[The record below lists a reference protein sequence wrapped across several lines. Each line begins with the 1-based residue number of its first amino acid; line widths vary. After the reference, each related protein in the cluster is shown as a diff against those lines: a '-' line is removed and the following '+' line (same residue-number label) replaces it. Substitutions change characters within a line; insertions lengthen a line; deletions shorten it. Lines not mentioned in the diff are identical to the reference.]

1 MDARKN
7 FAYGTVLIAPSP
19 ATSGTTMTLSSG
31 AGALMPAVPFN
42 LTIWPTGAMPLA
54 STAEIVRVTAIA
66 GDAITAMT
74 RAQEGTAA
82 RTIVVGD
89 QVAQTWTKQFV
100 DDLETELAAKVPT
113 NGALGT
119 PTSGTLTH
127 ATGLPLTTGVT
138 GRLPYANLTA
148 ATAASRLVGRQS
160 GSAGDWE
167 EITLGS
173 GLTMTGTTLAAAGG
187 GLTIGT
193 TTITGGT
200 TTRVLYNNAGVVG
213 EYTVTGSGTQAVLS
227 TAPTLTGPATITS
240 AVGSSALTITGGT
253 QTASFPAL
261 SLTQTW
267 NGAGVAFTGLLVNI
281 TNTASGNNSVLMDV
295 QVGGANKFRI
305 YKNGA
310 INTGGYSGSWQMI
323 SNQQW
328 AYVSWT
334 GGELGTGNNNVSLFS
349 GSGSSF
355 PDGVSVMSTSAFCWS
370 STGDSSATRDTG
382 LMRDA
387 AGTIAQRNGTNAQT
401 FRLYGTF
408 TDSSNY
414 ERLAAITAAG
424 DYSLTP
430 QAGGTGTLRGL
441 QLVASG
447 GRLGFFGTTAIAKI
461 TTGVA
466 GAAFVAGAGTAVNDA
481 STFGGYTIKQIAQ
494 ALQNYG
500 LLT

>member
-1 MDARKN
+1 MAIDARTN
-7 FAYGTVLIAPSP
+7 FAYGTVLTAPSP

-42 LTIWPTGAMPLA
+42 LTIWPTGANPLA
-54 STAEIVRVTAIA
+54 STAEIVRVTTLV
-66 GDAITAMT
+66 GDAITVMV
-74 RAQEGTAA
+74 RAQEGTSA
-82 RTIVVGD
+82 RTIIVGD
-89 QVAQTWTKQFV
+89 QVAQTITKKII
-100 DDLETELAAKVPT
+100 DDIET
-113 NGALGT
+113 
-119 PTSGTLTH
+119 
-127 ATGLPLTTGVT
+127 
-138 GRLPYANLTA
+138 
-148 ATAASRLVGRQS
+148 
-160 GSAGDWE
+160 D
-167 EITLGS
+167 I
-173 GLTMTGTTLAAAGG
+173 AAAAAV
-187 GLTIGT
+187 TIGT
-193 TTITGGT
+193 TTITSGT

-227 TAPTLTGPATITS
+227 TAPTLTGPVTLTG

-261 SLTQTW
+261 DLSQTW
-267 NGAGVAFTGLLVNI
+267 NNGAVAFTGIKFNV
-281 TNTASGNNSVLMDV
+281 TNTASATASMLVDLQQNGV
-295 QVGGANKFRI
+295 QVAAVSYHGQILGSRI
-305 YKNGA
+305 YAGGSLNGPTVA
-310 INTGGYSGSWQMI
+310 
-323 SNQQW
+323 
-328 AYVSWT
+328 
-334 GGELGTGNNNVSLFS
+334 LFNNNVCMPTA
-349 GSGSSF
+349 GEIRWA
-355 PDGVSVMSTSAFCWS
+355 DGTSAFN
-370 STGDSSATRDTG
+370 TTELVLLKEANNV
-382 LMRDA
+382 L
-387 AGTIAQRNGTNAQT
+387 AQRRTTNAQT
-401 FRLYGTF
+401 FRLYGTY

-447 GRLGFFGTTAIAKI
+447 GRVGFFGTTAIAKI